1 MATVKPEAPAPTSAP
16 AMTPGNPNLDTLQG
30 MLNMV
35 LLTAGRFIK
44 EHQAGGGTGR
54 MKQGLQRA
62 VPVASERFHDA
73 LDELE
78 NEVRLAQTVLRRDL
92 ALLKQDRLK
101 REAAAKQ
108 HEAERVRLAAES
120 RNAPAKQDEA
130 VVKPEAT
137 TPAVQPEAPP
147 QPPPAEL
154 LRKIDT
160 PEAPLKIEEAP
171 AQPSATDTTTAPP
184 ADPLFDAT
192 PTDSNHQEQEFDFDF
207 EFGDAMDTTGGN
219 SNNNES
225 GDMMDTSGDLDFTL
239 DEGPSLLRG
248 LEDFANAKSN
258 DDDNKTAGASAD
270 LDFTMPDLPDLNTDA
285 KPPAEQ
291 PKPAEPIQQDTKQ
304 SDSVKDSKPVE
315 EAADSKPAV
324 DTNSTANI
332 DEPMETMTT
341 DNLEDLFNL
350 DDYDNPEGGDSAFND
365 AFFDFN

>member
-1 MATVKPEAPAPTSAP
+1 MYESPPQLPSTWRSPRS
-16 AMTPGNPNLDTLQG
+16 Q
-30 MLNMV
+30 
-35 LLTAGRFIK
+35 LLTAGRFVK

-92 ALLKQDRLK
+92 AVLKQDRKK

-108 HEAERVRLAAES
+108 HEADRVRMATES
-120 RNAPAKQDEA
+120 RLNVPAKPEA
-130 VVKPEAT
+130 AAIKPEAT
-137 TPAVQPEAPP
+137 TPAAQPDAPAPP
-147 QPPPAEL
+147 PPPPPSEL
-154 LRKIDT
+154 HRKVDL
-160 PEAPLKIEEAP
+160 PKAPLKVEEAP
-171 AQPSATDTTTAPP
+171 AQPPATDSATAPP

-207 EFGDAMDTTGGN
+207 EFGDAMDTTGSN
-219 SNNNES
+219 NNNES
-225 GDMMDTSGDLDFTL
+225 ADMMDTSGDLDFTL

-258 DDDNKTAGASAD
+258 DHDSNAAGANSD
-270 LDFTMPDLPDLNTDA
+270 LDFNMPDLPDLNAEA
-285 KPPAEQ
+285 KPSTEQ
-291 PKPAEPIQQDTKQ
+291 STSAEPVQQGPKQ
-304 SDSVKDSKPVE
+304 PDGMKDSKAVN

-324 DTNSTANI
+324 DTNDNNDI

-350 DDYDNPEGGDSAFND
+350 DDYDNAEGGDSAFND
-365 AFFDFN
+365 AFFNFD